1 MGDLKI
7 KYNNSKEFTEEQL
20 QDLFL
25 SVEWSSGNYPDKLKV
40 AMKNSHTVF
49 SAWDG
54 DKLVGLINCLSDGI
68 MTAYFHYLLV
78 MPQYQDK
85 EIGRKLV
92 ALMLEE
98 YKNYARKVLIAYDKE
113 IGFYQKCGF
122 KMGKSTTHMS
132 ITYLTT

>member
-1 MGDLKI
+1 MEI
-7 KYNNSKEFTEEQL
+7 NYNNNKVFTADQL

-25 SVEWSSGNYPDKLKV
+25 SVEWSSGNYPDKLQV
-40 AMKNSHTVF
+40 AMENSHTVF
-49 SAWDG
+49 SAWDRE
-54 DKLVGLINCLSDGI
+54 KLVGLINCLSDGV

-78 MPQYQDK
+78 RPQYQDK

-98 YKNYARKVLIAYDKE
+98 YKDYPRKVLIAYDKE
-113 IGFYQKCGF
+113 IEFYQKCGF
-122 KMGKSTTHMS
+122 KMGKSTTPMS